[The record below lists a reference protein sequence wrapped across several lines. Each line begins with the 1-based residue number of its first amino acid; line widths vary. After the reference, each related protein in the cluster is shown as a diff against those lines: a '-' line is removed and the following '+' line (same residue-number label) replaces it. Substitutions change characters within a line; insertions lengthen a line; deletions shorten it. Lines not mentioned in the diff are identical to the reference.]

1 MNPFLQIIIG
11 YLLADLFTGFFHW
24 LEDTYLDYDCE
35 IPILKDLA
43 KHNEIHHFFPRTIVG
58 YSYWENITTT
68 APFIFLL
75 YLLIYI
81 FNQKTLYNYPYL
93 HATFFLFTTFTNVI
107 HKWTHMREC
116 ELHPIIRFLQKTGIL
131 CSHSIHRMH
140 HAENNSTNYCVNSSF
155 LNDILDTIGFWR
167 SFEYIIELVLNIKPN
182 RKGLYDDYKE
192 IHTYMHENA
201 KKDCPDVPTKTEI
214 NELIEILDNYMENK
228 KNI

>member
-1 MNPFLQIIIG
+1 
-11 YLLADLFTGFFHW
+11 
-24 LEDTYLDYDCE
+24 
-35 IPILKDLA
+35 
-43 KHNEIHHFFPRTIVG
+43 
-58 YSYWENITTT
+58 
-68 APFIFLL
+68 
-75 YLLIYI
+75 
-81 FNQKTLYNYPYL
+81 
-93 HATFFLFTTFTNVI
+93 
-107 HKWTHMREC
+107 
-116 ELHPIIRFLQKTGIL
+116 
-131 CSHSIHRMH
+131 MH